1 MGFVRLRA
9 EIERTMSCHI
19 QSSPL
24 REEHTTDHFTY
35 HSIYHSTDHSAAT
48 SSSFEKSA
56 WRTDTSVFLFV
67 IKLKQVLH
75 GLCTM
80 CFQTLPM
87 PPYTKRNRTLNN
99 STICSVWS
107 KFS

>member
-48 SSSFEKSA
+48 SRRSKSRPGAPRHVRVPVKRSFPRSLHHVFPDFA
-56 WRTDTSVFLFV
+56 HASVHKKKPDFE
-67 IKLKQVLH
+67 
-75 GLCTM
+75 
-80 CFQTLPM
+80 
-87 PPYTKRNRTLNN
+87 
-99 STICSVWS
+99 
-107 KFS
+107 